1 MEEQSK
7 VKSEE
12 ELKRK
17 KEEEEKKKQAAQEAA
32 YADVESD
39 HHGRIY
45 IDYRLPRPNVFPVSL
60 HSPWPRFLLFGICP
74 ANL

>member
-1 MEEQSK
+1 MEAQSK

-17 KEEEEKKKQAAQEAA
+17 KEEEEKKKQAAEEAA

-60 HSPWPRFLLFGICP
+60 HSSCPRFLLFGLCP